1 MYSSIFIQENMWYYK
16 FNESGP
22 YSGVVMTFKQNVFR
36 CLGTRIIREQYIL
49 GGEH

>member
-1 MYSSIFIQENMWYYK
+1 MYYSIFIQENMWYYK

-22 YSGVVMTFKQNVFR
+22 YSGVVMT
-36 CLGTRIIREQYIL
+36 LGTRIIREQYIL